1 MKAPSQT
8 SSIALLNRRQ
18 MMGLSAA
25 LAGGALLGRAAG
37 ALAEPAGAADKPAA
51 PPWQIG
57 CYTRPWDALEYRS
70 AFDGMAE
77 AGYKFAGL
85 MTHKGK
91 TPLVIH
97 GGTTTDEAAT
107 VGEEAKKRGLTILSV
122 YAGEFPV
129 EVATGLTVLKRLID
143 NCAACGCGRLML
155 GGVGKAE
162 LVATY
167 CRVLADG
174 CDYAATKNVSLSVK
188 PHGGQT
194 ATGPA
199 CRKMVET
206 VGRKNFGLWYDPGN
220 IYYYSDGKVDPVE
233 DAAAVDGLVVGMS
246 VKDFSKG
253 PPKDVNVTPGT
264 GLVRFAELFAKL
276 KKGGFVTGPLVVEC
290 TARGDAA
297 KVTAEARKARLFLEE
312 LLR

>member
-1 MKAPSQT
+1 MDTRFLS
-8 SSIALLNRRQ
+8 RRD

-25 LAGGALLGRAAG
+25 LAGGALLGRAAVARG
-37 ALAEPAGAADKPAA
+37 APAA
-51 PPWQIG
+51 APAPGWQIG
-57 CYTRPWDALEYRS
+57 IYTRPWDALDYRA

-77 AGYKFAGL
+77 AGYKYAGL
-85 MTHKGK
+85 MTAKGK
-91 TPLVIH
+91 PSVVIH
-97 GGTTTDEAAT
+97 GGMGADEAAA
-107 VGEEAKKRGLTILSV
+107 VGEEAKKRGLAIISV
-122 YAGEFPV
+122 YAGEFP
-129 EVATGLTVLKRLID
+129 ADQPTGLAVLKRMID

-155 GGVGKAE
+155 GGMGKAD

-167 CRVLADG
+167 CRVAAEG

-188 PHGGQT
+188 PHGGQN

-199 CRKMVET
+199 CRKMVEA
-206 VGRKNFGLWYDPGN
+206 VARKNFGLWYDPGN

-233 DAAAVDGLVVGMS
+233 DAEAVDGLVVGMS

-264 GLVRFAELFAKL
+264 GQVRFAELFAKL
-276 KKGGFVTGPLVVEC
+276 KKGGFTAGPLVVEC

-297 KVTAEARKARLFLEE
+297 TVTAEARKARLFLET
-312 LLR
+312 LVRS